1 MADGTESSPN
11 ASSASA
17 SVTPGSPVSFIVTVN
32 SSSRSM
38 KASLAAALLLSN
50 LGLAQTPSTP
60 IPSTLFGMHTSG
72 SARWPGTPVGA
83 LGKGTCEG
91 WANEEP
97 TRGVFNWSITDG
109 FVAAARDHGV
119 THFAVPGW
127 LPQWA
132 ENPAYA
138 TGVCQ
143 TQTYCG
149 GFTACRRM
157 PLLADWDAYITARL
171 QRYKSTGVQAG
182 CSSSN
187 PQCHGVIQLWEL
199 WNEPNTIYTDI
210 SVANVVILT
219 KHEYDIIRSID
230 PNALIISPSGDS
242 HYMDKYWAAGG
253 ERGVDIITFHSYNP
267 VPEQIQTDITAMRA
281 IMAKYGL

>member
-199 WNEPNTIYTDI
+199 WNEPNTI
-210 SVANVVILT
+210 
-219 KHEYDIIRSID
+219 H
-230 PNALIISPSGDS
+230 
-242 HYMDKYWAAGG
+242 
-253 ERGVDIITFHSYNP
+253 
-267 VPEQIQTDITAMRA
+267 TDITAMLA
-281 IMAKYGL
+281 IMAKYGLSSKPLWNTEGSWDQYHPITTDDQAGYPARSYLLQWSLGVQRFYWYQWGNARWGTIE